1 MEVLMIRTNR
11 KLQLVISSLTAV
23 VLAGLLSVAAMD
35 ASAPKGNDG
44 KGRYYFRQTC
54 KECHTKGAKGGEITP
69 LTKTQAQW
77 RSYFLKAKHAGGSE
91 ALIKVMADT
100 QLLDVQTYLVNH
112 AADSL
117 QPETCGK

>member
-1 MEVLMIRTNR
+1 MSKMRFS
-11 KLQLVISSLTAV
+11 ISGVAV
-23 VLAGLLSVAAMD
+23 LSVAAMLST
-35 ASAPKGNDG
+35 AALAGSGQVKGNEG

-54 KECHTKGAKGGEITP
+54 KECHTKGAKGGEVTP

-77 RSYFLKAKHAGGSE
+77 RGYFLKGKHAASAE
-91 ALIKVMADT
+91 PLTKVVPDA
-100 QLLDVQTYLVNH
+100 QLLDIQTFLVNH

>member
-1 MEVLMIRTNR
+1 MIRMNR
-11 KLQLVISSLTAV
+11 RLRLFIGTLTAV
-23 VLAGLLSVAAMD
+23 IITGLLSMAAWG
-35 ASAPKGNDG
+35 AAAPKGNDG

-54 KECHTKGAKGGEITP
+54 KQCHTKGAAGGEITP

-77 RSYFLKAKHAGGSE
+77 RSYFLKGKHSTGSE
-91 ALIKVMADT
+91 TLIKVMPDT
-100 QLLDVQTYLVNH
+100 QLLDVQTYLINH

>member
-1 MEVLMIRTNR
+1 MNRT
-11 KLQLVISSLTAV
+11 LQLFISTLTGVIV
-23 VLAGLLSVAAMD
+23 AGLLSMAAWG
-35 ASAPKGNDG
+35 AAGPKGNDG

-54 KECHTKGAKGGEITP
+54 KVCHTKGAAGGEITP

-77 RSYFLKAKHAGGSE
+77 RSYFLKGKHSGSSE
-91 ALIKVMADT
+91 TLVKVMADT

>member
-1 MEVLMIRTNR
+1 MIRMNR
-11 KLQLVISSLTAV
+11 TLPFVITTVTTV
-23 VLAGLLSVAAMD
+23 VVTGLLSMAAWG
-35 ASAPKGNDG
+35 AATPKGNDG

-77 RSYFLKAKHAGGSE
+77 RSYFLKGKHSGGSE
-91 ALIKVMADT
+91 SLIKVMADT
-100 QLLDVQTYLVNH
+100 QLVDVQTYLINH

>member
-1 MEVLMIRTNR
+1 MSKATHPSRV
-11 KLQLVISSLTAV
+11 VITG
-23 VLAGLLSVAAMD
+23 LAALVAA
-35 ASAPKGNDG
+35 AILSTIAFAGAAQPKGNDA

-69 LTKTQAQW
+69 LSKTQAQW
-77 RSYFLKAKHAGGSE
+77 RGYFAKARHGAGSE
-91 ALIKVMADT
+91 GLTKVMPDA

>member
-1 MEVLMIRTNR
+1 MKRYIRF
-11 KLQLVISSLTAV
+11 LISICTA
-23 VLAGLLSVAAMD
+23 LSVTVLLAAT
-35 ASAPKGNDG
+35 SGQPKGNEG

-54 KECHTKGAKGGEITP
+54 KECHTKGAKGGEVTP
-69 LTKTQAQW
+69 LTKTMAQW
-77 RSYFLKAKHAGGSE
+77 RTYFLKAKHAGGAE
-91 ALIKVMADT
+91 ALSKVMPDG

>member
-1 MEVLMIRTNR
+1 MSNANR
-11 KLQLVISSLTAV
+11 KFRFLVTGLA
-23 VLAGLLSVAAMD
+23 VLAIAALLSTLAGAATGGT
-35 ASAPKGNDG
+35 PKGNEG

-54 KECHTKGAKGGEITP
+54 KECHTKGAKGGEVTP

-77 RSYFLKAKHAGGSE
+77 KAYFLKAKHAGGAE
-91 ALIKVMADT
+91 PLTKIMPDA
-100 QLLDVQTYLVNH
+100 QLLDVQTFLVNH

>member
-1 MEVLMIRTNR
+1 MPTYVRFL
-11 KLQLVISSLTAV
+11 ISTFIALYI
-23 VLAGLLSVAAMD
+23 AGLLIAGT
-35 ASAPKGNDG
+35 APKGNEG

-54 KECHTKGAKGGEITP
+54 KECHVKGAKGGEITP

-77 RSYFLKAKHAGGSE
+77 RAYFVKAKHAGGAE
-91 ALIKVMADT
+91 PLVKVMTDT

>member
-1 MEVLMIRTNR
+1 MRKIQALVLT
-11 KLQLVISSLTAV
+11 LGFLGA
-23 VLAGLLSVAAMD
+23 LAGVAV
-35 ASAPKGNDG
+35 SAGPGTGNEA

-54 KECHTKGAKGGEITP
+54 KDCHTKGAKGGEVSP

-77 RSYFLKAKHAGGSE
+77 KSYFVKAKHNSGAE
-91 ALIKVMADT
+91 ALAKFFNTD
-100 QLLDVQTYLVNH
+100 QLRDVETFLVNH

>member
-1 MEVLMIRTNR
+1 MLKRNR
-11 KLQLVISSLTAV
+11 RIGLVISGLTALV
-23 VLAGLLSVAAMD
+23 VAGLLSTAV
-35 ASAPKGNDG
+35 SAGTNPPKGNEG

-77 RSYFLKAKHAGGSE
+77 RTYFLKGKHAGGTE
-91 ALIKVMADT
+91 PLTKVMPDT
-100 QLLDVQTYLVNH
+100 QILDVQTFLVNH

>member
-1 MEVLMIRTNR
+1 MLHRGYRIVITGVSALAVAAVL
-11 KLQLVISSLTAV
+11 STAA
-23 VLAGLLSVAAMD
+23 LAGGT
-35 ASAPKGNDG
+35 PKGNET

-54 KECHTKGAKGGEITP
+54 KDCHTKGAKGGEVTP

-77 RSYFLKAKHAGGSE
+77 RAYFLKGKHAGGSE
-91 ALIKVMADT
+91 VLTKVMSEE
-100 QLLDVQTYLVNH
+100 QLRDVQTFVVNH